1 MTCGSQPHLNFHLLG
16 NPLCIMLPFLNQR
29 LPAVCHQ
36 NGIVLMGDP
45 LFSAFTEMVV
55 CESPVDTQQFLFMFH
70 FRSFVFL
77 RLLGNTYN
85 AAKLAN
91 ICKAPIKFDLK
102 IHKKKTKKKHFVQCL
117 SCTVRKW
124 VRCLIT
130 VIMIHTWG
138 LVHVTSTSW
147 AQDNIY
153 NIIVKFKFISKP
165 FIKVYVCIKLW
176 I

>member
-85 AAKLAN
+85 AARLAN

-102 IHKKKTKKKHFVQCL
+102 IHLKKKKLRAVPFIYSKKVSEVH
-117 SCTVRKW
+117 
-124 VRCLIT
+124 CLIT

-165 FIKVYVCIKLW
+165 FINLCLH
-176 I
+176 